1 MDISGSIQFRT
12 SLVRLVYNIYMDT
25 QSHTLSTPV
34 TGLGLVQK
42 VVSTFTFVRLVVKI
56 YEENQMMSVPLGW

>member
-1 MDISGSIQFRT
+1 M
-12 SLVRLVYNIYMDT
+12 VRLVYIYMDT
-25 QSHTLSTPV
+25 PSHTLSTPV

-56 YEENQMMSVPLGW
+56 YEENQMMSLPLGW

>member
-12 SLVRLVYNIYMDT
+12 SLVRLVYIYMDT
-25 QSHTLSTPV
+25 PSHTLSTPV

-56 YEENQMMSVPLGW
+56 YEENQMMSLPLGW